1 MEKKPISPSG
11 FSGRQLTATILIA
24 CGVLLLGRNFG
35 LVSYELFHVIVSWP
49 MLLIVLGA
57 YSFLRRQAF
66 TGVMLFA
73 IGLCFILPRL
83 GWLPWAPANVS
94 AVLWPAL
101 LVCIGISIFYRPR
114 HKRREWRVR
123 DEKGFTTTQHNSGDG
138 FVRSDNV
145 FGGVKQV
152 VLDEVFKGAEIRN
165 SFGGTVL
172 DLRRTNIELGETF
185 INVEC
190 NFGGVEIYVP
200 LDWRVDL
207 QANAFLGGC
216 EDKRVP
222 GVNID
227 QSRMLVVIG
236 NVSFGGVEIKG

>member
-1 MEKKPISPSG
+1 MEKKSTSPSG
-11 FSGRQLTATILIA
+11 FTGRQLMATILIA
-24 CGVLLLGRNFG
+24 CGVLLLGRNLGF
-35 LVSYELFHVIVSWP
+35 VPYELFRVIVSWP

-66 TGVMLFA
+66 TGVVLFA
-73 IGLCFILPRL
+73 VGFCFILPRL

-94 AVLWPAL
+94 AVLWPVL
-101 LVCIGISIFYRPR
+101 LVCIGIAFFYRPR
-114 HKRREWRVR
+114 HKKREWKMR
-123 DEKGFTTTQHNSGDG
+123 DEAGFNTQQHNSGDG

-172 DLRRTNIELGETF
+172 DLRRTNIEQGETY
-185 INVEC
+185 IDVEC

-207 QANAFLGGC
+207 RANAFLGGC

-227 QSRMLVVIG
+227 QTRTLVVIG

>member
-1 MEKKPISPSG
+1 MIAGIRRETVNDLLPYSDNELWIGTESG
-11 FSGRQLTATILIA
+11 IYIYNLRTAQFIHLRASLYDSYSLSDNAIYA
-24 CGVLLLGRNFG
+24 LYKDREEGLWIGSYFG
-35 LVSYELFHVIVSWP
+35 GGCTW
-49 MLLIVLGA
+49 G
-57 YSFLRRQAF
+57 
-66 TGVMLFA
+66 
-73 IGLCFILPRL
+73 
-83 GWLPWAPANVS
+83 PANVS
-94 AVLWPAL
+94 AVLWPVL
-101 LVCIGISIFYRPR
+101 LVCVGIAFFYRPQCR
-114 HKRREWRVR
+114 KRERKIQSET
-123 DEKGFTTTQHNSGDG
+123 DFTTRQHHSGDG

-172 DLRRTNIELGETF
+172 DLRRTNIEQGETY
-185 INVEC
+185 IDVEC

-227 QSRMLVVIG
+227 QSRRLVVIG

>member
-1 MEKKPISPSG
+1 MEKKSATPSG
-11 FSGRQLTATILIA
+11 FTGRQLMATILIA
-24 CGVLLLGRNFG
+24 CGVLLLGRNLGIFPNRI
-35 LVSYELFHVIVSWP
+35 FHIIVSWP
-49 MLLIVLGA
+49 MLLVVLGA

-66 TGVMLFA
+66 TGVVLFA

-83 GWLPWAPANVS
+83 GWFPWGLANVS
-94 AVLWPAL
+94 AVLWPVL
-101 LVCIGISIFYRPR
+101 LVCVGIAFFYRPQCR
-114 HKRREWRVR
+114 KRERKIQSET
-123 DEKGFTTTQHNSGDG
+123 DFTTRQHHSGDG

-172 DLRRTNIELGETF
+172 DLRRTNIEQGETY
-185 INVEC
+185 IDVEC

-222 GVNID
+222 GANID
-227 QSRMLVVIG
+227 QSRRLVVIG
-236 NVSFGGVEIKG
+236 NVSFGGGEIKG

>member
-1 MEKKPISPSG
+1 MEKKSATPSG
-11 FSGRQLTATILIA
+11 FTGRQLMATILIA
-24 CGVLLLGRNFG
+24 CGVLLLGRNLGIFPNRI
-35 LVSYELFHVIVSWP
+35 FHIIVSWP
-49 MLLIVLGA
+49 MLLV
-57 YSFLRRQAF
+57 
-66 TGVMLFA
+66 V

-83 GWLPWAPANVS
+83 GWLPWGPANVS
-94 AVLWPAL
+94 AVLWPVL
-101 LVCIGISIFYRPR
+101 LVCVGIAFFYRPQCR
-114 HKRREWRVR
+114 KRERKIQSET
-123 DEKGFTTTQHNSGDG
+123 DFTTRQHHSGDG

-152 VLDEVFKGAEIRN
+152 VLDEVLKGAEIRN

-172 DLRRTNIELGETF
+172 DLRRTNIEQGETY
-185 INVEC
+185 IDVEC

-227 QSRMLVVIG
+227 QSRRLVVIG

>member
-1 MEKKPISPSG
+1 MEKKSTSPSG
-11 FSGRQLTATILIA
+11 FTGRQLAATILIV
-24 CGVLLLGRNFG
+24 CGVLLLGRNLG
-35 LVSYELFHVIVSWP
+35 LVSYDLFRVIVSWP

-57 YSFLRRQAF
+57 YSFLRKQAF
-66 TGVMLFA
+66 TGIILFA
-73 IGLCFILPRL
+73 IGFCFILPRL
-83 GWLPWAPANVS
+83 GWLPWAPAHVS
-94 AVLWPAL
+94 AVLWPVL
-101 LVCIGISIFYRPR
+101 LVCIGIAFFYHPR
-114 HKRREWRVR
+114 RVR
-123 DEKGFTTTQHNSGDG
+123 TEWKMQGKEDFTTREHKSGDG

-172 DLRRTNIELGETF
+172 DLRRTNIEQGETY
-185 INVEC
+185 IDVEC

-200 LDWRVDL
+200 SDWRVDL

-216 EDKRVP
+216 EDKRVT

-227 QSRMLVVIG
+227 RSRTLVVIG

>member
-1 MEKKPISPSG
+1 MIGGHLLHGGDYNPEQWIEYPE
-11 FSGRQLTATILIA
+11 ILEED
-24 CGVLLLGRNFG
+24 LKLMNK
-35 LVSYELFHVIVSWP
+35 
-49 MLLIVLGA
+49 
-57 YSFLRRQAF
+57 
-66 TGVMLFA
+66 
-73 IGLCFILPRL
+73 
-83 GWLPWAPANVS
+83 ANVNCVTLGVFS
-94 AVLWPAL
+94 WAELEPKEDVYTFEWLEEIIDKL
-101 LVCIGISIFYRPR
+101 
-114 HKRREWRVR
+114 RERKIQSET
-123 DEKGFTTTQHNSGDG
+123 DFTTRQHHSGDG

-172 DLRRTNIELGETF
+172 DLRRTNIEQGETY
-185 INVEC
+185 IDVEC

-227 QSRMLVVIG
+227 QSRRLVVIG

>member
-1 MEKKPISPSG
+1 MEKKSATPSG
-11 FSGRQLTATILIA
+11 FTGRQLMATILIA
-24 CGVLLLGRNFG
+24 CGVLLLGRNLGIFPNRI
-35 LVSYELFHVIVSWP
+35 FHIIVSWP
-49 MLLIVLGA
+49 MLLVVLGA

-66 TGVMLFA
+66 TGVVLFA

-83 GWLPWAPANVS
+83 GWLPWGPANVS
-94 AVLWPAL
+94 AVLWPVL
-101 LVCIGISIFYRPR
+101 LVCVGIAFFYRPQCR
-114 HKRREWRVR
+114 KRERKIQSET
-123 DEKGFTTTQHNSGDG
+123 DFTTRQHHSGDG

-145 FGGVKQV
+145 LGGVKQV
-152 VLDEVFKGAEIRN
+152 
-165 SFGGTVL
+165 VL
-172 DLRRTNIELGETF
+172 DLRRTNIEQGETY
-185 INVEC
+185 IDVEC

-227 QSRMLVVIG
+227 QSRRLVVIG

>member
-1 MEKKPISPSG
+1 MADAFGRFGSLFFPAQTGIYGRG
-11 FSGRQLTATILIA
+11 FVRYRT
-24 CGVLLLGRNFG
+24 
-35 LVSYELFHVIVSWP
+35 LFHFAATRMVS
-49 MLLIVLGA
+49 VGA
-57 YSFLRRQAF
+57 GECERCALACVV
-66 TGVMLFA
+66 GMC
-73 IGLCFILPRL
+73 GNRL
-83 GWLPWAPANVS
+83 
-94 AVLWPAL
+94 
-101 LVCIGISIFYRPR
+101 FYRPQCR
-114 HKRREWRVR
+114 KRERKIQSET
-123 DEKGFTTTQHNSGDG
+123 DFTTRQHHSGDG

-172 DLRRTNIELGETF
+172 DLRRTNIEQGETY
-185 INVEC
+185 IDVEC

-227 QSRMLVVIG
+227 QSRRLVVIG